1 MKTASSAGTR
11 EWVDSSQAAALLGVT
26 KATLYAYVS
35 RGKLGSAPGATHAS
49 SLYRRSEVESL
60 ARQRGRGRRPRE
72 VARAALAWGLPVLE
86 SQLTLIDRQQLH
98 YRGELASELARRASL
113 EDVACL
119 LWQCSHDDAFGAT
132 AASVSSGRRRAL
144 SAFDGLAPPD
154 RMLVTFTLLQAD
166 VPAAGSQA
174 DARVLV
180 RHAGSLLR
188 LSCAAALGR
197 PAIDTAV
204 HAQFAAA
211 WGLSP
216 RAADAVRAALV
227 LSADHELNASGF
239 VARCVA
245 STGADLG
252 KAVVG
257 GLAALS
263 GGLHGGMTARV
274 EAMWDELER
283 SPSERAALERRLAR
297 SDQLAGFG
305 HPLYPDGDPR
315 AAAILARLP
324 GGAARKAAT
333 RLAAHVEELTG
344 KRPSLDF
351 ALVALRRAIGAPE
364 GGAYAVFAVGRTV
377 GWLAHAIEQRA
388 TGALIRPRAAYTGL
402 QPAGE
407 PATAPVRP
415 TRQSSVFAR

>member
-1 MKTASSAGTR
+1 MKSNAIGTR
-11 EWVDSSQAAALLGVT
+11 DWVDANQAAALLGVT

-35 RGKLGSAPGATHAS
+35 RGKLGAAPGSTHAT
-49 SLYRRSEVESL
+49 SLYRRSEVEGL
-60 ARQRGRGRRPRE
+60 VRQRSRARRPRE

-86 SQLTLIDRQQLH
+86 SQLTLIERQRLH
-98 YRGELASELARRASL
+98 YRGELATGLAQRASL

-119 LWQCSHDDAFGAT
+119 LWQCTHDAAFGSVA
-132 AASVSSGRRRAL
+132 AASASSGWRRAL
-144 SAFDGLAPPD
+144 SGFAGLAPPD
-154 RMLVTFTLLQAD
+154 RMLAAFTVLQAT
-166 VPAAGSQA
+166 VPAAGA
-174 DARVLV
+174 EVDTRLLA

-197 PAIDTAV
+197 SPTTAAV
-204 HAQFAAA
+204 HLQFAEA
-211 WGLSP
+211 WGLP
-216 RAADAVRAALV
+216 ARAADAVRAALV

-274 EAMWDELER
+274 EAMWDELDR
-283 SPSERAALERRLAR
+283 SASLRAGLERRLAR
-297 SDQLAGFG
+297 SDHVVGFG

-315 AAAILARLP
+315 AAEILARLP
-324 GGAARKAAT
+324 RGAVRNAAV
-333 RLAAHVEELTG
+333 RLAGHVEELTG

-377 GWLAHAIEQRA
+377 GWLAHALEQRA
-388 TGALIRPRAAYTGL
+388 TGSLIRPRAAYTG
-402 QPAGE
+402 
-407 PATAPVRP
+407 VRP
-415 TRQSSVFAR
+415 TGEPTPPPAPPARPSSMFAR